1 MNNQA
6 TKQKGLS
13 ITTWISV
20 IAVGLFF
27 TLLGVKMIPSY
38 LEFYSI
44 KGVLESIQNEP
55 KWKTESPRAIRVVFF
70 KRIDINGVYD
80 FDPKSL
86 KINRHKGVTSVAVD
100 YEIRKEM
107 VGNVS
112 VVMAFY
118 NKVTL

>member
-6 TKQKGLS
+6 AKQKGLS
-13 ITTWISV
+13 VTTWISV

-44 KGVLESIQNEP
+44 KGVLESIENEP
-55 KWKTESPRAIRVVFF
+55 KWRTESPRAIRQVFN

-80 FDPKSL
+80 FDPKAL
-86 KINRHKGVTSVAVD
+86 KINRHKGVTSIEVN